1 MTADIGRLLVQLE
14 KRLAAVERQS
24 RLSSASLDDTALQ
37 VRDRNGGLRAIVGQ
51 QGDGTTAV
59 NIVNGGPP
67 PTPSTPTAGPALGG
81 IAAAWD
87 GAFADGAVIPL
98 DWARVEVHAD
108 PAADFTPS
116 PETLQATIETAQ
128 GGNVYIP
135 ATGPL
140 YVRLVAR
147 NTSGT
152 ASAPTITVGP
162 YAPRPVAGDI
172 GIGQI
177 TETLIADGAITTPKV
192 YANAITT
199 ALLAAGAVD
208 ATALKADAI
217 TGKTITGGTINGAEF
232 HSDDGAGGLVDISS
246 GKVISTAPNG
256 WRILIDPT
264 QIYSVIGV
272 IDGNSKVAGAING
285 TGDNDKPA
293 LNISSGAFTDG
304 AVTDWRWV
312 TVLGSDGVTNGWT
325 TKRVRNSDTNVTK
338 GGYFDLTPVQSR
350 LGFRDSTTA
359 GAASTFTVSLGQ
371 ATLASARLYIDAPPS
386 SNSGIYLTADAAH
399 TGPLLRARFAD
410 TDRFIVSTAGTV
422 SAVNF
427 TASGSVTAGTLTVA
441 GKDAGLGL
449 ITSVTRTAN
458 LLSISTTNMA
468 LMTTPS
474 MTWRDGRTYSVHLV
488 GLMNSTTANTY
499 ALYQIAKGTTAA
511 GTVIRGQ
518 IRIPVA
524 GTANTHHEFTIN
536 VSNTTGADI
545 TTAITV
551 TVSIAAGTGQ
561 FSASPATPA
570 YVTVTDL
577 GLATD
582 WPGTPL
588 T

>member
-1 MTADIGRLLVQLE
+1 MPSLAEEVARLRREVAQI
-14 KRLAAVERQS
+14 KKGQRLAHG
-24 RLSSASLDDTALQ
+24 ASIEDAAIE
-37 VRDRNGGLRAIVGQ
+37 VRDGTGGLRAIVGQ

-67 PTPSTPTAGPALGG
+67 PAPSAPAAGTALGG
-81 IAAAWD
+81 IVAGWD
-87 GAFADGAVIPL
+87 GMFADGAVIPL
-98 DWARVEVHAD
+98 DWARVEVHAA
-108 PAADFTPS
+108 PAPDFTPS
-116 PETLQATIETAQ
+116 PDTLQATIETAQ
-128 GGNVYIP
+128 GGIVYVS

-140 YVRLVAR
+140 YVRLLAR

-152 ASAPTITVGP
+152 ASAPTEASGP

-172 GIGQI
+172 GIGEI

-199 ALLAAGAVD
+199 GKLAAGSVD

-217 TGKTITGGTINGAEF
+217 TGKVITGGTINGAEF

-246 GKVISTAPNG
+246 GKVISTAPNN

-272 IDGNSKVAGAING
+272 IDGNSNVAGAING

-304 AVTDWRWV
+304 AITDWRWV

-350 LGFRDSTTA
+350 IGFRDNTTP
-359 GAASTFTVSLGQ
+359 GTASTFTVSLGQ
-371 ATLASARLYIDAPPS
+371 ATLGSARLYVDVPPS

-410 TDRFIVSTAGTV
+410 SDRFIVSTAGTV

-449 ITSVTRTAN
+449 ITSVSRISN
-458 LLSISTTNMA
+458 LTNISTTSLA

-488 GLMNSTTANTY
+488 GLMNSSTANTY
-499 ALYQIAKGTTAA
+499 ALYQVVKGTTAS
-511 GTVIRGQ
+511 GSVIRGQ
-518 IRIPVA
+518 IRMPLA
-524 GTANTHHEFTIN
+524 ATANTHQEFTIN

-551 TVSIAAGTGQ
+551 TVSAAAGTGQ
-561 FSASPATPA
+561 FSASPPTPA
-570 YVTVTDL
+570 YITVTDL